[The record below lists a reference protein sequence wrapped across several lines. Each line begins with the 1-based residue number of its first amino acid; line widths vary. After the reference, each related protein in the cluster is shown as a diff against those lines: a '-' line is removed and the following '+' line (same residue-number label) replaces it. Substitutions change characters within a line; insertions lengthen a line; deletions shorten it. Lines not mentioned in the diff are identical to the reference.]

1 MPMPALATSV
11 SRRPKRSTA
20 VAIRRRP
27 SSGDRT
33 SISTATIF
41 PGYSA
46 SSASSRSLRLAP
58 TTTFAPAPASSRAV
72 ARPIPALAPVMA
84 TTVSFRSSIAPVYGS
99 VRAARRLTPP
109 DSVRSSPMTP
119 GASELSPPSDGRAQ
133 SGARAGSDRARLR
146 GLVVD
151 GNDGIMATAGIVEG
165 FIGAGAATE
174 TVVVAAIAAMV
185 AGAIAMGSA
194 KYAEAAIE
202 RDATDAL
209 LAEERRQL
217 CLSPEQELAELA
229 AIYERRGLSPEL
241 AHSVATELSAHDA
254 LAAHA
259 EAEHDIALDEARLSP
274 VVVAIT
280 AAAAF
285 AVGSL
290 VVLVSVLVTWSTVLP
305 TTFFAVA
312 LSLSL
317 TSIVVAR
324 WGDLPLIPTMVR
336 TVGVGVVAMVITFAI
351 GSLID
356 P

>member
-1 MPMPALATSV
+1 
-11 SRRPKRSTA
+11 
-20 VAIRRRP
+20 
-27 SSGDRT
+27 
-33 SISTATIF
+33 
-41 PGYSA
+41 
-46 SSASSRSLRLAP
+46 
-58 TTTFAPAPASSRAV
+58 
-72 ARPIPALAPVMA
+72 
-84 TTVSFRSSIAPVYGS
+84 
-99 VRAARRLTPP
+99 
-109 DSVRSSPMTP
+109 MTP
-119 GASELSPPSDGRAQ
+119 GASAESPRSNGGTQAKA
-133 SGARAGSDRARLR
+133 GAGFDHARLR

-174 TVVVAAIAAMV
+174 TIVVAAIAAMV

-209 LAEERRQL
+209 IAEEQRQL
-217 CLSPEQELAELA
+217 NLSPDEELAELA
-229 AIYERRGLSPEL
+229 AIYERRGLSPDL
-241 AHSVATELSAHDA
+241 ARTVAIELSAHDA

-259 EAEHDIALDEARLSP
+259 EAEHDIALDEARIPPS
-274 VVVAIT
+274 VAAIT

-285 AVGSL
+285 AIGSL
-290 VVLVSVLVTWSTVLP
+290 VVLLSVLVAWSTVLP

-336 TVGVGVVAMVITFAI
+336 TVGVGVVAMVITFGI